1 MTSNVVFKYGDYSF
15 SPKPLF
21 SISSTPLKTPDGI
34 GYGVSHSIDVNG
46 SIITTGTETA
56 SGIAGVFQ
64 KIEAL
69 KDAINQDGHL
79 LDISCGGDVILS
91 GYPTIS
97 DWNIEPRGDNYTSMA
112 DYTISFEMP
121 TTILGTG
128 NDSFNGATSPPF
140 IESCSETWDVEF
152 ADDRT
157 PFDWTLEGGTA
168 EKFGYKV
175 AVSHSVNVQGR
186 ISYTGDALPNIPW
199 QDARDY
205 AITKLGFDNDFVT
218 LTGILGLPGGTY
230 FSQFDTFN
238 NYRQVSTDKTGGSV
252 SVTETFIVT
261 PSGVS
266 GLPNNAIET
275 FDISTAQDGG
285 IVTVSIDGEIEG
297 LATISYNG
305 DGGSNVGYIVTN
317 GKFSAASGYYNIV
330 KDRMF
335 DRART
340 AYSGIS
346 DAYFNRALNPTIKS
360 RTVGM
365 NPVEGMISY
374 SYNFDTQ
381 TSGCITGD
389 YILSQHVTINDSL
402 PTDIFASHVV
412 PGKSTG
418 PVLQDI
424 GTITA
429 RTRSVNIELITLPP
443 TDCST
448 VSGIYLPVPTG
459 QIEAFIATISGDLIA
474 NYSQVFVSSQ
484 SQNWDFMLGSYTKSI
499 EFTYNNC

>member
-1 MTSNVVFKYGDYSF
+1 MSSNVIFNYGSYSF

-21 SISSTPLKTPDGI
+21 SITSTPLKTPDGI

-46 SIITTGTETA
+46 SIITTGIETA

-69 KDAINQDGHL
+69 KNAINQDGHL

-97 DWNIEPRGDNYTSMA
+97 DSNVEPRGDNYTNIA
-112 DYTISFEMP
+112 DYQISFEMP

-128 NDSFNGATSPPF
+128 NDPFNGATFPPF

-175 AVSHSVNVQGR
+175 AVSHSVDVQGR

-218 LTGILGLPGGTY
+218 LTGVLGLPGGTY

-238 NYRQVSTDKTGGSV
+238 NYRQVSTNKTEGSV
-252 SVTETFIVT
+252 SVTETFVVT
-261 PSGVS
+261 PSGTNS
-266 GLPNNAIET
+266 LPNNAIET
-275 FDISTAQDGG
+275 FEISTSQNGG
-285 IVTVSIDGEIEG
+285 VVGVSINGEIEG
-297 LATISYNG
+297 LATISYTG

-317 GKFSAASGYYNIV
+317 SKFGAASGYYSIA

-335 DRART
+335 DRANT
-340 AYSGIS
+340 AYSGVA
-346 DAYFNRALNPTIKS
+346 DDCFNRNLNPVVKS

-365 NPVEGMISY
+365 NPIGGTV
-374 SYNFDTQ
+374 SYNYEYDT
-381 TSGCITGD
+381 TPAGCITGPCL
-389 YILSQHVTINDSL
+389 LSQNISISDKE
-402 PTDIFASHVV
+402 PTDVFASHVV
-412 PGKSTG
+412 PGKAAG

-424 GTITA
+424 GTLTV
-429 RTRSVNIELITLPP
+429 RTRNISIDLVTLPP
-443 TDCST
+443 TDCTS
-448 VSGIYLPVPTG
+448 VAGIYAPVPTG
-459 QIEAFIATISGDLIA
+459 QVQAFIDTISGDLLA
-474 NYSQVFVSSQ
+474 SYSQVFISSQ
-484 SQNWDFMLGSYTKSI
+484 SQNWDFTVGRYTKSI